1 MNYVICAAGEG
12 TRFQSVLSTPKPLIM
27 LKGKP
32 LLVWSLR
39 SLPLCS
45 SDTVVIVVQEKHRI
59 RHHLEPLIREEYP
72 FLTVTWIEL
81 ESVTSGQLET
91 VLKAK
96 DALDSSEGLVVFNS
110 DTYFESATLSSW
122 FSDESVEGV
131 IPCARVEGDSWSFC
145 DVTDGNV
152 VTRVTEKNRISEW
165 GSVGLYYFR
174 SLPLFYDYAAEQLSG
189 TVAESE
195 YYVAPLYER
204 YLNAG
209 HTIVMDE
216 VCLFKPMGTPDQ
228 LATYWGVSES
238 ELRGENNNR
247 VLVVDLDNTLS
258 IETEAD
264 YANKL
269 PRQDVI
275 DTLAKYREKGYRV
288 IIHSSRRMRTHRNNE
303 AAVVADVAADTIAWL
318 ERHGIEYDGLRFGKP
333 YAENGFYVDDRTVR
347 PDEFV
352 SLDEGAIF
360 RLLGNA

>member
-12 TRFQSVLSTPKPLIM
+12 TRFQSVLSTPKPMIL

-39 SLPLCS
+39 SLPITS
-45 SDTVVIVVQEKHRI
+45 SDTVVIVVQKKHRV
-59 RHHLEPLIREEYP
+59 RHHLEALIRDEYP
-72 FLTVTWIEL
+72 FLSVTWIEL
-81 ESVTSGQLET
+81 DALTSGQLET

-96 DALDSSEGLVVFNS
+96 EALTLNEGLVVFNS
-110 DTYFESATLSSW
+110 DTYFESNTLTSW
-122 FSDESVEGV
+122 FADDAVEGV
-131 IPCARVEGDSWSFC
+131 IPCASVEGDSWSFC
-145 DVTDGNV
+145 DVKEGHE

-174 SLPLFYDYAAEQLSG
+174 QLELFFKYTEAQLKGS
-189 TVAESE
+189 VSESE
-195 YYVAPLYER
+195 YYVAPLYDR
-204 YLNAG
+204 YIHDG
-209 HTIVMDE
+209 HRIVMD
-216 VCLFKPMGTPDQ
+216 VVSLFKPMGTPDQ
-228 LATYWGVSES
+228 LEEYWGVSIE
-238 ELRGENNNR
+238 ELQDENSNR

-275 DTLAKYREKGYRV
+275 DTLATYRKKGYRV
-288 IIHSSRRMRTHRNNE
+288 IIHSSRRMRTHQNNE

-318 ERHGIEYDGLRFGKP
+318 DKHGIEYDGLRFGKP

-352 SLDEGAIF
+352 QMSEDDIF
-360 RLLGNA
+360 KLLGNA